1 MPIFNLIT
9 LNQTNCSC
17 DAGITI
23 NTTGGV
29 PPYSYSID
37 GGISYRNTPIFTN
50 MCSGNYV
57 VVVKDISGDTTNN
70 FITINP
76 PQESISYNVYLSTS
90 EKIIQ
95 ESNNF
100 VSKQY
105 STILNFFPT
114 LPDNVS
120 VTFDLIHSSV
130 QKSGPNSSSFSAT
143 TTSVLNINT
152 GTTSNTYSGS
162 TTGLTNNLNSGCQS
176 ENVYI
181 TTFMEGWNSITITN
195 SDSFLLTTTTS
206 LYKNEN
212 VPCYI
217 GTDEE
222 YFSISNLS
230 ISGCTCCT
238 IVTS

>member
-1 MPIFNLIT
+1 MPLFSTIT

-23 NTTGGV
+23 NTIGGNT
-29 PPYSYSID
+29 PYSYSID
-37 GGISYRNTPIFTN
+37 GGISFRNTPIFTN

-57 VVVKDISGDTTNN
+57 VIVKDLSGDTSNN

-76 PQESISYNVYLSTS
+76 PQEPISNNVYLSTS

-105 STILNFFPT
+105 QTSLNFFPT

-130 QKSGPNSSSFSAT
+130 QKSGPNSTSSSAT

-181 TTFMEGWNSITITN
+181 TTFMEGWNSITMTN
-195 SDSFLLTTTTS
+195 SDSFVLTTTTS

-212 VPCYI
+212 IPCYV
-217 GTDEE
+217 GTNEE

>member
-1 MPIFNLIT
+1 MPIFNTIT

-23 NTTGGV
+23 NTSGGN

-37 GGISYRNTPIFTN
+37 GGISFRNSPIFTN

-57 VVVKDISGDTTNN
+57 VIVKDVSGETSNN

-76 PQESISYNVYLSTS
+76 PQDKIAYNVYLSTS
-90 EKIIQ
+90 EKITQ

-105 STILNFFPT
+105 ITTLNFFPT

-120 VTFDLIHSSV
+120 VTFDLIHSNI
-130 QKSGPNSSSFSAT
+130 QKSGPNDYSFSST
-143 TTSVLNINT
+143 TTSVLDINMV
-152 GTTSNTYSGS
+152 TTSNSYSGS

-181 TTFMEGWNSITITN
+181 TTFMEGWNSLTMTN
-195 SDSFLLTTTTS
+195 SDSFVLSTTTN
-206 LYKNEN
+206 LYKNETIL
-212 VPCYI
+212 CYI
-217 GTDEE
+217 GTSDE